1 MSQEFVLVRKHNIRD
16 LLRLARYLALE
27 LDAGSLSKDQALTE
41 VQLLHVVEALEREL
55 AEEMCSDWG
64 PR

>member
-27 LDAGSLSKDQALTE
+27 LDAGSGPKDQSLTE

-55 AEEMCSDWG
+55 AEEVCSDWR
-64 PR
+64 PH